1 MCTCVS
7 ASGVS
12 GYLLCVHPGEL
23 CICISVLCLHPS
35 LALSSELGAILA
47 TRTTVQAFAPVYPHS
62 ASFLHGEQLL
72 PTRLQGWQW
81 EGGLE
86 GRQWEGGCRHDNRR
100 AAGGLPVQPAG
111 SAAICASCALLPT
124 PSPLRL
130 RVHHSG
136 DPWELEANFPPSLV
150 RERPQ
155 VLPLIKV
162 KRGAVQKRH
171 MQTSSSHL

>member
-1 MCTCVS
+1 MCIYVS
-7 ASGVS
+7 ASSAS
-12 GYLLCVHPGEL
+12 GCVLCVDPDEL

-35 LALSSELGAILA
+35 LALGPELGAILA
-47 TRTTVQAFAPVYPHS
+47 TRTVVQASLQCTP
-62 ASFLHGEQLL
+62 QCLL
-72 PTRLQGWQW
+72 PSWRAASAYQGWQW

-86 GRQWEGGCRHDNRR
+86 GKQWEGSCRHSNGR

-130 RVHHSG
+130 RVHHSS